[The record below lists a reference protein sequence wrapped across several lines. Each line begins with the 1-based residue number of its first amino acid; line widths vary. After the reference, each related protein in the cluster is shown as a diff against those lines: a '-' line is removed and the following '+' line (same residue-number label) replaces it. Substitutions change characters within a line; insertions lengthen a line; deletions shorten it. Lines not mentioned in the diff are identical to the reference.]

1 MELLLRKVIYWTCQS
16 QFSTAFL
23 PMYDN
28 NPLTLL
34 KLHRLPARV
43 DYHGAAVLLNF
54 EVLAIKALVEI
65 GQLKPL
71 GNPQRHE
78 HKYFSSQMLLRLA
91 GDEKWLHEAT
101 RALKKHWA
109 EKNRKKQSRK
119 PANIIPLSP
128 PSTGQENP

>member
-1 MELLLRKVIYWTCQS
+1 
-16 QFSTAFL
+16 
-23 PMYDN
+23 MYDN

-43 DYHGAAVLLNF
+43 DYRGAAVLLNF

-78 HKYFSSQMLLRLA
+78 HKYFSSQMVLRLA
-91 GDEKWLHEAT
+91 VDEKWLHEAT
-101 RALKKHWA
+101 RALKRYWA
-109 EKNRKKQSRK
+109 QRNGKKSSRK
-119 PANIIPLSP
+119 ARNVIPLP
-128 PSTGQENP
+128 PPAAPGGSSAD

>member
-1 MELLLRKVIYWTCQS
+1 
-16 QFSTAFL
+16 
-23 PMYDN
+23 MYDN

-43 DYHGAAVLLNF
+43 DYRGAAVLLNF

-78 HKYFSSQMLLRLA
+78 HKYFSSQMVLRLA
-91 GDEKWLHEAT
+91 VDEKWLHEAT
-101 RALKKHWA
+101 RALKRYWA
-109 EKNRKKQSRK
+109 QRNGKKASRK
-119 PANIIPLSP
+119 ARNVIPLPSP
-128 PSTGQENP
+128 AAPGASSAD